1 MTASLLFK
9 LLVFAILIAIFISL
23 TGGLFFLAKDQGKSR
38 RTMYSL
44 TVRVALSVSLF
55 ILLFI
60 GYMTGLIQPHGVL
73 PYNDETPPDITD
85 QNKNKSVIRE

>member
-23 TGGLFFLAKDQGKSR
+23 IGGLFFLAKDQGKSR

-44 TVRVALSVSLF
+44 TLLVALSVSLF

-60 GYMTGLIQPHGVL
+60 GYLTGLIQPHGIS
-73 PYNDETPPDITD
+73 PFKEETQHGIND
-85 QNKNKSVIRE
+85 QNKN

>member
-23 TGGLFFLAKDQGKSR
+23 AGGLFFLAKDQGKSR

-60 GYMTGLIQPHGVL
+60 GYMTGLIQPHGIL
-73 PYNDETPPDITD
+73 PDKGEAAPEITD
-85 QNKNKSVIRE
+85 KK

>member
-9 LLVFAILIAIFISL
+9 LLVLAILIAIFISL
-23 TGGLFFLAKDQGKSR
+23 AGGLFFLAKDQGKTR

-60 GYMTGLIQPHGVL
+60 GYMTGLIQPHGLL
-73 PYNDETPPDITD
+73 PDKEESPQGITD
-85 QNKNKSVIRE
+85 QTKN

>member
-1 MTASLLFK
+1 MTASLMFK
-9 LLVFAILIAIFISL
+9 ILVFAILIAIFISL
-23 TGGLFFLAKDQGKSR
+23 TGGLFFLAKDQGHSR

-73 PYNDETPPDITD
+73 PEEPGASQGTD
-85 QNKNKSVIRE
+85 NTDKN